1 MVIAINFVHINVYSN
16 RYQTKMEQN
25 IINYFFLDVVS
36 GFVKYSLGKIVFA
49 LENECKSIL

>member
-1 MVIAINFVHINVYSN
+1 MVIAIIFVHINVYSN